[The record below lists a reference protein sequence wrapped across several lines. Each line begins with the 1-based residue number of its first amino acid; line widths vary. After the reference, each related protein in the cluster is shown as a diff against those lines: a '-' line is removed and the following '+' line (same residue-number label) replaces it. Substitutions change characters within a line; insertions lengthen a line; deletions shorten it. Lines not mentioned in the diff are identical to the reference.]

1 MYVYV
6 FVYVYVYVSVY
17 TYIYIY
23 VYICTYI
30 YIHVFCIWPP
40 FVFFDAPFYQCY
52 GELGSCVADFMAKL
66 LRVCAWNLFIAQGL
80 SP

>member
-1 MYVYV
+1 MCLCMCMCLCIHIY
-6 FVYVYVYVSVY
+6 SI
-17 TYIYIY
+17 YIYIY
-23 VYICTYI
+23 MYSI